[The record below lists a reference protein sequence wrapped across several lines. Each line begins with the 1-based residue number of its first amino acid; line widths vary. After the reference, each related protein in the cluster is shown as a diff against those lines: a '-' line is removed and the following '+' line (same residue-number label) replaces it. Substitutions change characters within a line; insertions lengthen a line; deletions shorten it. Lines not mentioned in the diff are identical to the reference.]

1 MWAVVWL
8 VAVVAA
14 VVHAVAAPPEGDAL
28 VRRAAEEHGV
38 RAVGHAPQPRLGE
51 DKVLRALAHPLGTTL
66 ALLCNVVHPVWFIQ
80 DRPCFMGP
88 NCNFTTM

>member
-28 VRRAAEEHGV
+28 VGRAAEEHGV
-38 RAVGHAPQPRLGE
+38 RAVGHAPQARL
-51 DKVLRALAHPLGTTL
+51 
-66 ALLCNVVHPVWFIQ
+66 
-80 DRPCFMGP
+80 
-88 NCNFTTM
+88 

>member
-28 VRRAAEEHGV
+28 VGRAAEEHGV

-51 DKVLRALAHPLGTTL
+51 DKVLRALAHPRGTTL
-66 ALLCNVVHPVWFIQ
+66 RLLCNVVQPVWFIQ